1 MAPAWA
7 TDRSPYSLPYGSQP
21 MGTTVNSKRNFLLS
35 ALASALAPSAWSQA
49 GNTAA
54 TATTT
59 ASAWLPSRAVTW
71 VVPYPAGGFGDA
83 LSRVLAQQ
91 LTLSLKQPVIVENK
105 PGAGGQ
111 IAAAYVKQLP
121 ADGHTLFYGDI
132 GPFAMNAALYPR
144 LNYDVQKD
152 FTPLT
157 RLLTSALVLVVP
169 ANSPIK
175 SLAELQ
181 QAAKADK
188 PLHYGSFGI
197 GSQPHIWMEMFRR
210 ETGGN
215 LEHVAYKGAA
225 PALQDLM
232 GGHID
237 LMLDVAANSLPYVRE
252 GKLRALAV
260 VGSDKRLR
268 QLPQVPTLAEL
279 GLAKLNAPGWTG
291 VVVRQGTP
299 PAVVA
304 QLHAAVVKAVQSP
317 EVMERFGEFAV
328 TPAPQSPAE
337 FSRFIQSETER
348 WGQVIKAVGVTLD

>member
-1 MAPAWA
+1 
-7 TDRSPYSLPYGSQP
+7 

-35 ALASALAPSAWSQA
+35 AIAAAMAPSAWSQA
-49 GNTAA
+49 NTSN
-54 TATTT
+54 TTHN
-59 ASAWLPSRAVTW
+59 ASTAWLPTRAVTW

-152 FTPLT
+152 FIHLT

-197 GSQPHIWMEMFRR
+197 GSQPHIWMEMYRR
-210 ETGGN
+210 EVGGN

-279 GLAKLNAPGWTG
+279 GLSKLNAPGWTG

-299 PAVVA
+299 AAVVA

-317 EVMERFGEFAV
+317 EVMERFGDFAV
-328 TPAPQSPAE
+328 TPAPMSPTEYA
-337 FSRFIQSETER
+337 RFIQSETER
-348 WGQVIKAVGVTLD
+348 WGQVIKAVGVTLE

>member
-1 MAPAWA
+1 
-7 TDRSPYSLPYGSQP
+7 
-21 MGTTVNSKRNFLLS
+21 MGTTVSSRRKLLLS
-35 ALASALAPSAWSQA
+35 AFASALAPSAWSQA
-49 GNTAA
+49 S
-54 TATTT
+54 TTGT
-59 ASAWLPSRAVTW
+59 GLSWLPSRAVTW

-132 GPFAMNAALYPR
+132 GPLAMNAALYPR
-144 LNYDVQKD
+144 LNYDVQRD
-152 FTPLT
+152 FIPLT
-157 RLLTSALVLVVP
+157 RLLTSALMLVVP

-181 QAAKADK
+181 QASKAEK
-188 PLHYGSFGI
+188 ALHYGSFGI

-237 LMLDVAANSLPYVRE
+237 VMLDVAANSLPYVRE

-279 GLAKLNAPGWTG
+279 GLGKLNAPGWTG
-291 VVVRQGTP
+291 VVLRQGTP

-304 QLHAAVVKAVQSP
+304 QLHGAVVKAVQSP
-317 EVMERFGEFAV
+317 EVMERFGDFAV
-328 TPAPQSPAE
+328 TPAPLSPVE
-337 FSRFIQSETER
+337 FSRYIQSENER

>member
-1 MAPAWA
+1 M
-7 TDRSPYSLPYGSQP
+7 
-21 MGTTVNSKRNFLLS
+21 
-35 ALASALAPSAWSQA
+35 
-49 GNTAA
+49 
-54 TATTT
+54 
-59 ASAWLPSRAVTW
+59 
-71 VVPYPAGGFGDA
+71 
-83 LSRVLAQQ
+83 
-91 LTLSLKQPVIVENK
+91 IVENK

-152 FTPLT
+152 FIPLT

-197 GSQPHIWMEMFRR
+197 GSQPHIWMEMYRR
-210 ETGGN
+210 EVGGN

-237 LMLDVAANSLPYVRE
+237 LMLDVATNSLPYVRE

-279 GLAKLNAPGWTG
+279 GLGKLNAPGWTG

-299 PAVVA
+299 AAVVA

-317 EVMERFGEFAV
+317 EVMERFGDFAV
-328 TPAPQSPAE
+328 TPAPMSPTEYA
-337 FSRFIQSETER
+337 RFIQSETER

>member
-1 MAPAWA
+1 
-7 TDRSPYSLPYGSQP
+7 

-35 ALASALAPSAWSQA
+35 AIAAAMAPSAWSQA
-49 GNTAA
+49 NTSN
-54 TATTT
+54 TTHN
-59 ASAWLPSRAVTW
+59 ASTAWLPTRAVTW

-152 FTPLT
+152 FIPLT

-197 GSQPHIWMEMFRR
+197 GSQPHIWMEMYRR
-210 ETGGN
+210 EVGGN

-279 GLAKLNAPGWTG
+279 GLGKLNAPGWTG

-299 PAVVA
+299 AAVVA
-304 QLHAAVVKAVQSP
+304 QLHATVVKAVQSP
-317 EVMERFGEFAV
+317 EVMERFGDFAV
-328 TPAPQSPAE
+328 TPAPMSPTEYA
-337 FSRFIQSETER
+337 RFIQSETER
-348 WGQVIKAVGVTLD
+348 WGQVIKAVGVTLE

>member
-1 MAPAWA
+1 MKLSTLIVGAIASIVIATGAMAQDYP
-7 TDRSPYSLPYGSQP
+7 TRPL
-21 MGTTVNSKRNFLLS
+21 
-35 ALASALAPSAWSQA
+35 
-49 GNTAA
+49 
-54 TATTT
+54 
-59 ASAWLPSRAVTW
+59 TW
-71 VVPYPAGGFGDA
+71 VVPFPPGGITDNMA
-83 LSRVLAQQ
+83 RTVAKVLSENIG
-91 LTLSLKQPVIVENK
+91 QPVIVENK